1 MDEAFGRMTVVELGD
16 YIAWAEWL
24 QSLPYVDGSRIG
36 VKGFSF
42 GGTTT
47 AMLVLRYPQYFR
59 CGIAGGGVY
68 DWTLY
73 DTHYTE
79 RFMDTPQAN
88 PGGYA
93 EAGVIDWVPKVFS
106 AEPSPADRKSCRKPL
121 PGALR
126 LTHGTGDDNVHY
138 QNTLLL
144 MDALQKAG
152 YQFEVMFYPDG
163 MHGYRGYQ
171 GEHDKAAEAAFWTK
185 WLLR

>member
-1 MDEAFGRMTVVELGD
+1 
-16 YIAWAEWL
+16 
-24 QSLPYVDGSRIG
+24 
-36 VKGFSF
+36 
-42 GGTTT
+42 
-47 AMLVLRYPQYFR
+47 MLVLRYPQYFR

-73 DTHYTE
+73 DSHYTE

-88 PGGYA
+88 PEGYA
-93 EAGVIDWVPKVFS
+93 AASVIDWVPRIFGEGDGSKL
-106 AEPSPADRKSCRKPL
+106 PL

-144 MDALQKAG
+144 MDELQKAG
-152 YQFEVMFYPDG
+152 VQFELMLYPDG

-171 GEHDKAAEAAFWTK
+171 GEHDKAAEADFWTR
-185 WLLR
+185 WLK

>member
-1 MDEAFGRMTVVELGD
+1 MLLLL
-16 YIAWAEWL
+16 L
-24 QSLPYVDGSRIG
+24 QFLRLLLLQFLSLC
-36 VKGFSF
+36 
-42 GGTTT
+42 
-47 AMLVLRYPQYFR
+47 LRQGP
-59 CGIAGGGVY
+59 
-68 DWTLY
+68 
-73 DTHYTE
+73 
-79 RFMDTPQAN
+79 
-88 PGGYA
+88 
-93 EAGVIDWVPKVFS
+93 
-106 AEPSPADRKSCRKPL
+106 EPSPADRKSCRKPL